1 MARSAAEPFKEYVN
15 YCLRLLSISPRT
27 ENELSLRLKAKGC
40 RGEEAGRIIE
50 FLKKERLIDDLA
62 FAKEW
67 IASRMRTAPRG
78 REMLEHELRK
88 KGVRQET
95 ITKAFSELPCEFD
108 EKELAERLARKK
120 MQESSMRKGGARAK
134 LCRYL
139 AGKGFG
145 EGVVE
150 DVVRRLLGDENLSG
164 NE

>member
-1 MARSAAEPFKEYVN
+1 MARSAAEPFKEHVN

-78 REMLEHELRK
+78 RYMLEHELRK

-95 ITKAFSELPCEFD
+95 IAKAFSELPCEFD

-120 MQESSMRKGGARAK
+120 MQESAMRKGPARAK
-134 LCRYL
+134 LSRYL

-145 EGVVE
+145 EGVVG
-150 DVVRRLLGDENLSG
+150 DVVGDILGDE
-164 NE
+164 E

>member
-1 MARSAAEPFKEYVN
+1 MARSAADPFKEYVN

-67 IASRMRTAPRG
+67 ISARVRTAPRG
-78 REMLEHELRK
+78 RAMLEHELRK
-88 KGVRQET
+88 KGVKQGT
-95 ITKAFSELPCEFD
+95 IAEAFEGLSCEFD
-108 EKELAERLARKK
+108 EKELAERLAEKK
-120 MQESSMRKGGARAK
+120 IRESSMHKGGARAK

-150 DVVRRLLGDENLSG
+150 DVVRELLGDGE
-164 NE
+164 